1 MKHTVKNTSA
11 TTAQLTVNVTADE
24 LLKIK
29 AETLARLGKDMKV
42 AGFRPGK
49 APADVVEKN
58 VDQNLLQSQVLEDA
72 VNRFYINAA
81 IEADIQPIDRPQVE
95 VSKFDPTKE
104 LEFTATVEVMPEV
117 ALGDYKK
124 INKKLEVP
132 KVTDKEVTEVI
143 DRLRNNV
150 AKKEEVKRAAQLQD
164 EVTIDFSGTD
174 AKGEAVAGATGKDYP
189 LILGSKTFIPGFE
202 EELVGLKPGDEKEFT
217 VTFPKDYG
225 HAPLANQKVTFRV
238 TVTKIQEPKLPELDD
253 AFAKEVG
260 PFETVADLKK
270 DIKTE
275 LERQKEYDATNKL
288 KNDILDELVG
298 SSKMELPKSLV
309 HDQEHA
315 VKQDLVQ
322 NLAYRGVTLEQALK
336 EQKLSEEEWI
346 KKEVTPQAERRVRVG
361 IVLSEVAKKE
371 KISADEKEVQE
382 RLDEMKQQHQNPE
395 MRAQLDT
402 REAYTDIASRIK
414 TEKTIN
420 KLFELATA
428 A

>member
-11 TTAQLTVNVTADE
+11 TTTQLTVSVAADE
-24 LLKIK
+24 LLLVK

-49 APADVVEKN
+49 APVDVVEKN
-58 VDQNLLQSQVLEDA
+58 IDQNLLQSQLLEDA

-81 IEADIQPIDRPQVE
+81 VEADIQPIDRPQVE
-95 VSKFDPTKE
+95 VSKFEPGKE
-104 LEFTATVEVMPEV
+104 LEFVATVEVMPEV
-117 ALGDYKK
+117 SLGDYKK
-124 INKKLEVP
+124 ISKKLDIP

-150 AKKEEVKRAAQLQD
+150 AKKEEVKRAAKLQD
-164 EVTIDFSGTD
+164 EVMIDFSGADT
-174 AKGEAVAGATGKDYP
+174 KGEAVAGATGKDYP

-202 EELVGLKPGDEKEFT
+202 EELIGLKPGDEKEFD
-217 VTFPKDYG
+217 VTFPEDYG
-225 HAPLANQKVTFRV
+225 HAPLANQKVTFKV
-238 TVTKIQEPKLPELDD
+238 TVNKIQEPKLPELDD

-275 LERQKEYDATNKL
+275 LERQKEHEATNKL
-288 KNDILDELVG
+288 KNDILDDLVQL
-298 SSKMELPKSLV
+298 SKMELPESLV
-309 HDQEHA
+309 RDQEQA

-322 NLAYRGVTLEQALK
+322 NLAYRGVTLEQALE
-336 EQKLSEEEWI
+336 EQKLTEDEWV
-346 KKEVTPQAERRVRVG
+346 KKEVTPQAERRVKVG

-371 KISADEKEVQE
+371 KITADEKEIQE
-382 RLDEMKQQHQNPE
+382 RLGEMAQQYQNPE

-402 REAYTDIASRIK
+402 KEAYTDIASRIK

-420 KLFELATA
+420 KLLELAIA